1 MNRRFEGIWIP
12 AEIWLAYQVDL
23 KLRILVSEIK
33 SLDSGPAGCVASN
46 EYFAKQLNCDKTTVS
61 KLITKAVK
69 NKWISRE
76 MTYKPGSKEVQTRHL
91 RFIEFHGVTQGKTP
105 QELRAQNTGFDWK
118 TPLHLCKTP
127 LASMQDPLALVQGY
141 NTLSIIEVLS
151 IYNKELLNLQEQIEQ
166 LEMTTLEQGIR
177 CDVDEENT
185 QVVKLK
191 KVLGQTN
198 EKYLPLVVAV
208 IDFFNE
214 EAKGIQTHGY
224 GTKSIVQDIVH
235 WAKSGI
241 TLDQFK
247 VGISFK
253 VQQFISMD
261 SPQYINLGTILRK
274 GKFDATVETA
284 QASKERESAS
294 SGKTTGNVDQGK
306 MRSAHKKF
314 NEWVSRNNLLA
325 DQTPTLEEFSDVILG
340 NGKWEKYLGG
350 DPKANSQILKDT
362 VEQLANSATIPHSK
376 YTMMEM
382 VFFTVKKS

>member
-1 MNRRFEGIWIP
+1 VGVLTNYPPPRRKLFGGCFLLGSHKTPERACSGTATSQALFYFSQLNIQTMNRRFEGIWIP

-151 IYNKELLNLQEQIEQ
+151 IYNKELLNLQE
-166 LEMTTLEQGIR
+166 
-177 CDVDEENT
+177 
-185 QVVKLK
+185 
-191 KVLGQTN
+191 
-198 EKYLPLVVAV
+198 
-208 IDFFNE
+208 
-214 EAKGIQTHGY
+214 
-224 GTKSIVQDIVH
+224 
-235 WAKSGI
+235 
-241 TLDQFK
+241 
-247 VGISFK
+247 
-253 VQQFISMD
+253 
-261 SPQYINLGTILRK
+261 
-274 GKFDATVETA
+274 
-284 QASKERESAS
+284 
-294 SGKTTGNVDQGK
+294 
-306 MRSAHKKF
+306 
-314 NEWVSRNNLLA
+314 
-325 DQTPTLEEFSDVILG
+325 
-340 NGKWEKYLGG
+340 
-350 DPKANSQILKDT
+350 
-362 VEQLANSATIPHSK
+362 
-376 YTMMEM
+376 
-382 VFFTVKKS
+382 